1 MSELNIKIVH
11 NPKEAIG
18 IAVIIDVFRA
28 FTVEPYI
35 ISNGAQKLIPVGN
48 KEIAYDL
55 KEKNNEY
62 ILIGERNG
70 IKLPGFDYGNSP
82 SQIENVDFSNKIVI
96 HTTSCG
102 TQGIVKAVNADEIIT
117 GSFVNASAIVKYIK
131 QNGYKDVSLVSLAR
145 LGEEPF
151 SEDQL
156 FAEYIK
162 ALLENNAL
170 DNFDKK
176 IAELKNTSGAKFF
189 DKTKQDIFPEKDFY
203 LCTEINKF
211 NFVLKVNSETNGNLF
226 IEKIEM

>member
-1 MSELNIKIVH
+1 MNVKIIH

-35 ISNGAQKLIPVGN
+35 ISNGAKKLISVGD

-55 KEKNNEY
+55 KEKNKDY

-82 SQIENVDFSNKIVI
+82 TQIENVDFSGKVVI

-102 TQGIVKAVNADEIIT
+102 TQGIVNAINANEIIT

-131 QNGYKDVSLVSLAR
+131 QSRCNDISLVSLAR
-145 LGEEPF
+145 PGEKP
-151 SEDQL
+151 SLEDQL

-162 ALLENNAL
+162 ALLEN
-170 DNFDKK
+170 K
-176 IAELKNTSGAKFF
+176 IFSNLQEKINELKNASGAKFF
-189 DKTKQDIFPEKDFY
+189 DETLKEIFPEKDFY
-203 LCTEINKF
+203 LCTEIDKF
-211 NFVLKVNSETNGNLF
+211 DFILKVEKDINNNLCMN
-226 IEKIEM
+226 KIFVR

>member
-1 MSELNIKIVH
+1 MNVKIVH

-35 ISNGAQKLIPVGN
+35 ISNGAKKLIPVGD
-48 KEIAYDL
+48 KEIAYNM
-55 KEKNNEY
+55 KEKNKEY

-82 SQIENVDFSNKIVI
+82 TQIENVDFSNKVVI

-102 TQGIVKAVNADEIIT
+102 TQGIVNAINADEIIT
-117 GSFVNASAIVKYIK
+117 GSFVNAFAIVKYIK
-131 QNGYKDVSLVSLAR
+131 QSVYKDVSLVSLSKP
-145 LGEEPF
+145 GEEP
-151 SEDQL
+151 SPEDQL

-162 ALLENNAL
+162 ALLENDTFSNL
-170 DNFDKK
+170 EERIN
-176 IAELKNTSGAKFF
+176 ELKNTSGAKFF
-189 DKTKQDIFPEKDFY
+189 NVSMQETFPNKDFY

-211 NFVLKVNSETNGNLF
+211 EFVLKVKRDKDNNLF
-226 IEKIEM
+226 IEKVNV

>member
-1 MSELNIKIVH
+1 MNVKIIH

-35 ISNGAQKLIPVGN
+35 INNGAKKLIPVGD
-48 KEIAYDL
+48 KQIAYDF
-55 KEKNNEY
+55 KEKNKEY

-82 SQIENVDFSNKIVI
+82 SQIENVDFSNKVVI

-102 TQGIVKAVNADEIIT
+102 TQGIVNANNADEIIT

-131 QNGYKDVSLVSLAR
+131 QSVYNDVSLVSLAR
-145 LGEEPF
+145 PGEEPF
-151 SEDQL
+151 KEDQL

-162 ALLENNAL
+162 SVLENNELNNL
-170 DNFDKK
+170 DER
-176 IAELKNTSGAKFF
+176 ITELKNTSGAKFF
-189 DKTKQDIFPEKDFY
+189 DQTLKEIFPEKDFY
-203 LCTEINKF
+203 LCTELNKF
-211 NFVLKVNSETNGNLF
+211 NFILRVEKDDYYNLYMN
-226 IEKIEM
+226 KIIV